1 MRTAFKHHWPRSIQP
16 HVNFALNHQSC
27 IDFVLTSNTEK
38 SLHFEILDPKTRITT
53 TIKLTTSNMQ
63 RCNLQHA
70 TSNLQQ
76 TLSHLPKNL
85 QVARNGAESGPGWV
99 RRCLGDS

>member
-1 MRTAFKHHWPRSIQP
+1 MWADAKRDGRPAECRRRPLRKFRNSIP
-16 HVNFALNHQSC
+16 C
-27 IDFVLTSNTEK
+27 TTSE
-38 SLHFEILDPKTRITT
+38 SLAKTGITT

-70 TSNLQQ
+70 TSDLQQ

-85 QVARNGAESGPGWV
+85 QVARNGAESEPGWV
-99 RRCLGDS
+99 RRRLGDS